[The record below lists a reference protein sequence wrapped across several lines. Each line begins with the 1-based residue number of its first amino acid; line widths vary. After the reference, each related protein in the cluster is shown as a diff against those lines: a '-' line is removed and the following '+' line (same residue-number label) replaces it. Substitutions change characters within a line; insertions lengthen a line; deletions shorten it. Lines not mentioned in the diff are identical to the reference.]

1 MIRGIQWSIWLLI
14 SRLVME
20 VTQIAE
26 ISTPDSMS
34 AIEFVKDQ
42 KTLERV
48 MKVLAQIEHEF
59 S

>member
-1 MIRGIQWSIWLLI
+1 
-14 SRLVME
+14 ME